1 MSKNTKII
9 TARVPNEIYGKVERL
24 SEGMTKSEFIGKAIR
39 AYDDIN
45 VVCMWGDITVE
56 ILCNELK
63 EKFMNGDISFSDGKI
78 KWNN

>member
-1 MSKNTKII
+1 
-9 TARVPNEIYGKVERL
+9 
-24 SEGMTKSEFIGKAIR
+24 MTKSEFIGKAIR